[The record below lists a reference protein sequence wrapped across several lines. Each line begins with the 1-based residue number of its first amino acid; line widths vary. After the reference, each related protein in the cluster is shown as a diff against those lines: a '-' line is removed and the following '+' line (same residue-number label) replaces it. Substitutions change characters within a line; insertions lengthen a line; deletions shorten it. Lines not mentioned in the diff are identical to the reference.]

1 MLDTSARL
9 LRMLSLLQV
18 PREWTGPQLSER
30 LEVTPRTIRKDIER
44 LRSLGYPVTAT
55 PGKGGGYRLGAGAAL
70 PPLLL
75 DDDEAIAVAVGLRT
89 AASAGV
95 EGIEE
100 ASLRALGKLEQ
111 VLPSRLRYRLNTLQ
125 AAMAALP
132 RPGPAVA
139 PDVLTM
145 IAGAIRDHERL
156 RFDYLSSDDTTSAR
170 LVQPYL
176 LVHIRERWYL
186 AAWDEEKQDW
196 RTFRADRIRP
206 RIPNGARFTPR
217 EQPPGGILA
226 QVERNLGSAAWRYR
240 STVKVHA
247 PAATVAARLPR
258 WVLVEAID
266 AETCWAHVGSD
277 DPQALALWLG
287 ALDADSEVTDS
298 PELAAVLD
306 ALAHRY
312 LRAVG

>member
-287 ALDADSEVTDS
+287 ALNADFEVTDS

-306 ALAHRY
+306 ALAQRY